1 MSSRHRARRLA
12 LQGLCCLDAQGA
24 KASELVHEFIN
35 DSTEDGQTIQAA
47 HELTRDA
54 FADWPACDQFLVRH
68 ARHWDLGRLAMVDRN
83 ILRLAA
89 YELRSGRAPQKVVIT
104 EAIRLAREFSTAESP
119 RFING
124 ILDAVAKEISRDAG
138 DAESSRDAEISR
150 DAGDLPS
157 EASAKEGA
165 GDTDLDKETEEG
177 KEYLQ

>member
-24 KASELVHEFIN
+24 KASELVHEFIS

-47 HELTRDA
+47 HELTRDT

-68 ARHWDLGRLAMVDRN
+68 ARHWDLDRLAMVDRN

-124 ILDAVAKEISRDAG
+124 ILDAVAKEISRDA
-138 DAESSRDAEISR
+138 EVSR

-157 EASAKEGA
+157 EASAKEGT
-165 GDTDLDKETEEG
+165 GDTDLDKKEEEGTEETDTN
-177 KEYLQ
+177 EEDSQ

>member
-24 KASELVHEFIN
+24 KASEPVHEFIS
-35 DSTEDGQTIQAA
+35 DSTEDPQTIQAA

-124 ILDAVAKEISRDAG
+124 ILDAIAKEISRDAG
-138 DAESSRDAEISR
+138 AGRDAEISR

-157 EASAKEGA
+157 EAPAKEGA
-165 GDTDLDKETEEG
+165 GDTDWDKKAEEG
-177 KEYLQ
+177 KEEAE

>member
-24 KASELVHEFIN
+24 KASELVHEFIS

-138 DAESSRDAEISR
+138 DAEISR
-150 DAGDLPS
+150 DAGD
-157 EASAKEGA
+157 A
-165 GDTDLDKETEEG
+165 GDTDLDKKEEEGTEETDTN
-177 KEYLQ
+177 EEDSQ

>member
-1 MSSRHRARRLA
+1 VSSRHRARRLA

-24 KASELVHEFIN
+24 KASELVREFID

-47 HELTRDA
+47 HDLARDA

-89 YELRSGRAPQKVVIT
+89 HELLSARAPQKVVIT
-104 EAIRLAREFSTAESP
+104 EAIRLAREFSSAESP

-124 ILDAVAKEISRDAG
+124 ILDAVAKEITRDAKAGRDARPGRDAGAGRDAG
-138 DAESSRDAEISR
+138 DAGDRDSDKKAEER
-150 DAGDLPS
+150 
-157 EASAKEGA
+157 
-165 GDTDLDKETEEG
+165 TEEA
-177 KEYLQ
+177 E

>member
-35 DSTEDGQTIQAA
+35 DSNEDGQTIQAA
-47 HELTRDA
+47 RELTRDA

-89 YELRSGRAPQKVVIT
+89 YELRSSRAPQKVVIT
-104 EAIRLAREFSTAESP
+104 EAMRLAREFSTAESP

-124 ILDAVAKEISRDAG
+124 ILDAVAREISRDAEVSRDAG
-138 DAESSRDAEISR
+138 DA
-150 DAGDLPS
+150 
-157 EASAKEGA
+157 
-165 GDTDLDKETEEG
+165 GDTDEKAEEDS
-177 KEYLQ
+177 Q